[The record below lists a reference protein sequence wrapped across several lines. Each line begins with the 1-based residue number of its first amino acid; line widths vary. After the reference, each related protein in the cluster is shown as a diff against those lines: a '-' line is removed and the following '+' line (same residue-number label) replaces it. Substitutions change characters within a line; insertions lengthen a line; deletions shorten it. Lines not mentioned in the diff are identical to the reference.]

1 MEALKFINAKSKGK
15 RQPVYVLSGDED
27 FLKRRCRSI
36 IEGHILGDT
45 DPSYALSVFDGE
57 DLDFSTIRNEVDS
70 VSFFSDV
77 RLVIVE
83 HAEDFVSNFR
93 PALEKYVVEPSKVG
107 VIVLDVKS
115 FPATTKLAKAL
126 PEDAHI
132 ICKAPPD
139 YRLPLW
145 CVDWCQS
152 MYDKKLA
159 TPASQLLVELVGT
172 GMGQLDQEL
181 HKLRDFVGD
190 RPSIEARDVDELVGK
205 SREQVV
211 FKIMD
216 SIGDGKA
223 ADALKIVVEMLDRG
237 EEPMKLL
244 AGLGFQLRKLARI
257 ARAHKQGATL
267 DDAMAKAGV
276 PNFTAAKDSAR
287 KQLKLLGIARLD
299 LLHDWLLEINAGL
312 KGGSELPERL
322 QLERLVTRLA
332 RTRS

>member
-1 MEALKFINAKSKGK
+1 MDALKFINAKSKGK

-27 FLKRRCRSI
+27 FLKRQCRTI
-36 IEGHILGDT
+36 IESHILGDT
-45 DPSYALSVFDGE
+45 DPAYALTVFDGE
-57 DLDFSTIRNEVDS
+57 ELDFSTIRNEVDS

-83 HAEDFVSNFR
+83 HAEDFVTKFR
-93 PALEKYVVEPSKVG
+93 PALEKYVAEPSSVG
-107 VIVLDVKS
+107 VVVLDVKS

-126 PEDAHI
+126 PEEAHI
-132 ICKAPPD
+132 VCKAPPD

-152 MYDKKLA
+152 RYDKKLV
-159 TPASQLLVELVGT
+159 TPASQLLVELVGA

-190 RPSIEARDVDELVGK
+190 RPSIEARDVVELVGK
-205 SREQVV
+205 SREMVV

-216 SIGDGKA
+216 SIGAGKA
-223 ADALKIVVEMLDRG
+223 AEAVKIVVELLDRG

-244 AGLGFQLRKLARI
+244 GGLSFQLRKLARV
-257 ARAHKQGATL
+257 ARSHQQGANI
-267 DDAMAKAGV
+267 DDALARFGV
-276 PNFTAAKDSAR
+276 PNFPSAR
-287 KQLKLLGIARLD
+287 ESAHKQLKHLGLARLES
-299 LLHDWLLEINAGL
+299 LYDWLLELDSGL

-322 QLERLVTRLA
+322 QLERLVARLA
-332 RTRS
+332 RPRS

>member
-1 MEALKFINAKSKGK
+1 MDALKFINAKSKGK

-36 IEGHILGDT
+36 IESHILGDT

-57 DLDFSTIRNEVDS
+57 ELDFSTLRNEVDS

-83 HAEDFVSNFR
+83 DADDFVTNFR
-93 PALEKYVVEPSKVG
+93 PVLEKYVAEPSKVG
-107 VIVLDVKS
+107 VVVLDVKS

-126 PEDAHI
+126 PEDANI
-132 ICKAPPD
+132 VCKAPPD

-145 CVDWCQS
+145 CVDWCQT
-152 MYDKKLA
+152 MYDKKLS
-159 TPASQLLVELVGT
+159 TPASQMLVELVGT

-205 SREQVV
+205 SRELVV

-216 SIGDGKA
+216 FVGEGKA
-223 ADALKIVVEMLDRG
+223 TEALKILVEMLDRG
-237 EEPMKLL
+237 EEPMKVL

-257 ARAHKQGATL
+257 ARAHQQGATL
-267 DDAMAKAGV
+267 EDAMTKGGV
-276 PNFTAAKDSAR
+276 PNFPAARDAAR
-287 KQLKLLGIARLD
+287 KQLKHLGLARLEN
-299 LLHDWLLEINAGL
+299 LHDWLLEINAGL

-322 QLERLVTRLA
+322 QLERLVAKLA
-332 RTRS
+332 RAR